1 LKRIL
6 ITGAAGNVGTAILE
20 ALQGVLANAEI
31 LAGVRDLKCDSET
44 LRNYNVT
51 PVAFDFEKID
61 IFNSKKKFLT
71 SFTNPYQPKV

>member
-6 ITGAAGNVGTAILE
+6 ITGATGNVGTAILE
-20 ALQGVLANAEI
+20 ALQGVSANAEI

-51 PVAFDFEKID
+51 PVAFDFEKKSTYSTQKR
-61 IFNSKKKFLT
+61 NS
-71 SFTNPYQPKV
+71 